1 MEEDMKKLF
10 ACLFIMAVFPLV
22 TSPTWDKSNNPAPF
36 ATTVLAGHT
45 TSGSICACGGA
56 GCICDPGE
64 YPGNG
69 LAIAPST
76 ALDDYGSVNQDP
88 APDIDLASGALVLAL
103 AFLFWHRMR

>member
-1 MEEDMKKLF
+1 MKRVF

-22 TSPTWDKSNNPAPF
+22 ASPTWDNPNNPAPF
-36 ATTVLAGHT
+36 ATVALAGHT
-45 TSGSICACGGA
+45 SSGSYCACGGH

-64 YPGNG
+64 PHSDG
-69 LAIAPST
+69 LTIAPSNT
-76 ALDDYGSVNQDP
+76 SDDYGSVNQES